1 MNKHVLLILKWMKN
15 PESVNKE
22 ELDEHYD
29 LLDYPVFH
37 GSTDFAIEEAYTF
50 IYFGDDYD
58 EVQECIDEY
67 FRLSGENR
75 EDYEKTLC

>member
-15 PESVNKE
+15 PDSVTRK

-29 LLDYPVFH
+29 SLSYPNFH
-37 GSTDFAIEEAYTF
+37 GSPEYAIECAF
-50 IYFGDDYD
+50 DNIYLGGCDD
-58 EVQECIDEY
+58 VNLWIDEY

-75 EDYEKTLC
+75 ADYEKAI